1 MEPMKIA
8 LLVIDDG
15 REDYLDRCLESASKS
30 LPPLHYCVMVDDS
43 GHELGFGGAIQAGWD
58 VVLELTDA
66 DYILHLESDFT
77 FKQPVPVAQMRQT
90 LEAKRNL
97 AQVALK
103 RQPWNAEERAAGGI
117 VEQHP
122 GDFQEVR
129 GLWTEHERFFTTN
142 PCLYPRWIVEKGWPQ
157 GPESEGRFTHRL
169 RDEGLRFA
177 FWGGK
182 FAPPHVEHIGA
193 ERAGVGY

>member
-1 MEPMKIA
+1 MSVC
-8 LLVIDDG
+8 LLFIT
-15 REDYLDRCLESASKS
+15 DRRPYAERTLASAAEM
-30 LPPLHYCVMVDDS
+30 LPPLDACVIVDDAD
-43 GHELGFGGAIQAGWD
+43 HEMGFGGAIQAGWEG
-58 VVLELTDA
+58 VLRTNC
-66 DYILHLESDFT
+66 DYVFHLEDDFT
-77 FKQPVPVAQMRQT
+77 FNRPVPLAQMRQT

-122 GDFQEVR
+122 GEFQEVR

>member
-1 MEPMKIA
+1 MSIC
-8 LLVIDDG
+8 LLFITDG
-15 REDYLDRCLESASKS
+15 RGYAERTLASAAEN
-30 LPPLHYCVMVDDS
+30 LPPLDACVIVDDTD
-43 GHELGFGGAIQAGWD
+43 HAMGFAGAIRAGWEC
-58 VVLELTDA
+58 VLRTDT
-66 DYILHLESDFT
+66 DYVFHLEDDFT
-77 FKQPVPVAQMRQT
+77 FNRPVPLAQMRQT